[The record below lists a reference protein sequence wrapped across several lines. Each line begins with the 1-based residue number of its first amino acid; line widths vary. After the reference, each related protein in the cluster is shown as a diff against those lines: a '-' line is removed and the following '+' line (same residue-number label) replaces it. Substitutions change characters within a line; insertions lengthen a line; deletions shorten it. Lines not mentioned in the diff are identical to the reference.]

1 MIKSVH
7 IFKKK
12 NLNSVKHL
20 YIVSKKVQDNFLNY
34 FPNANQLSIRHYFK
48 TLVDSITA
56 TLRHMIPLRQLAK
69 LVIECGD
76 FPMEDLIKLLRFT
89 SNKNEIFQYII
100 RTWLLKTGINRKE
113 TRQIF
118 RLLLSKTHN
127 RARNLF
133 YLRIRSVPKVHL
145 KEAKVLIESKNL
157 LNNCSIKYIN
167 DGLH

>member
-1 MIKSVH
+1 MYYW
-7 IFKKK
+7 
-12 NLNSVKHL
+12 N
-20 YIVSKKVQDNFLNY
+20 KKVQDNFLNY
-34 FPNANQLSIRHYFK
+34 FPNVNQLSIRHHFK

-56 TLRHMIPLRQLAK
+56 TLHHVISLRQLEK

-89 SNKNEIFQYII
+89 SDKNEIFQYII
-100 RTWLLKTGINRKE
+100 RTWLVLDEIPFIIYLFPKLLYLKTGINRKE
-113 TRQIF
+113 LRQIL

-127 RARNLF
+127 RTRNLF
-133 YLRIRSVPKVHL
+133 YLHIRSVPKVHL